1 MILIAYASSTGRRG
15 RSRSGS
21 PSVCR
26 SPGSRLRSAG
36 RAGRRSRQ
44 ARGRDRGQCAVPR
57 GMAPD
62 ATTFVRKNAT
72 ALSRIPTWLFSVGPL
87 AADVK
92 DDEEQPIE
100 LAEFRDK
107 IGESHH
113 VVFHG
118 ALHHS
123 KLDRSDRM
131 TMKTA
136 GAPEGDF
143 RNWDAIAAWVDGIAT
158 SFGRP
163 PEARWSRL
171 KIHERCHGSSGLT
184 GSLSQKPVRAQLPR
198 MLIARDMTATI
209 VASEIVL
216 SSIISILAR
225 DVSGMTSVVLNAVAV
240 EYPRNR

>member
-1 MILIAYASSTGRRG
+1 MILIAYASKYGSTREVAERIAQRLQKAGKQAEAKPVG
-15 RSRSGS
+15 QVADLGQPEAVIVGS
-21 PSVCR
+21 ALYQGGWLPE
-26 SPGSRLRSAG
+26 
-36 RAGRRSRQ
+36 
-44 ARGRDRGQCAVPR
+44 
-57 GMAPD
+57 

-87 AADVK
+87 ASDVK

-118 ALHHS
+118 ALQHS

-143 RNWDAIAAWVDGIAT
+143 RNWDAISSWVDGIAT
-158 SFGRP
+158 SLR
-163 PEARWSRL
+163 
-171 KIHERCHGSSGLT
+171 K
-184 GSLSQKPVRAQLPR
+184 
-198 MLIARDMTATI
+198 TA
-209 VASEIVL
+209 
-216 SSIISILAR
+216 
-225 DVSGMTSVVLNAVAV
+225 
-240 EYPRNR
+240 